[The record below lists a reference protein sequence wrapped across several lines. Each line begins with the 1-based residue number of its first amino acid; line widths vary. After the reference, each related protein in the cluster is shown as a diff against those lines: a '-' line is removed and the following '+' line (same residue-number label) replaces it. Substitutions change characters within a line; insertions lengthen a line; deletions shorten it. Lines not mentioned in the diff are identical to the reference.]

1 MATPTVKTK
10 RNPTNISRNN
20 KQRGRSFQQEIRD
33 LILEKFDTL
42 EPDDVVS
49 TSMGAQGQDV
59 KLSPAARKLLP
70 IQTECKRT
78 KSAITIYKWLKQAES
93 HGPHEPVV
101 FLRADREK
109 PLVILSA
116 AAYLGLLR
124 RVSDGKP

>member
-10 RNPTNISRNN
+10 RNPTNISRTN
-20 KQRGRSFQQEIRD
+20 KARGRDFQQEVRD
-33 LILEKFDTL
+33 AILERFPEL

-49 TSMGAQGQDV
+49 TSMGCGGEDV
-59 KLSPAARKLLP
+59 KLSPAARKLLQ
-70 IQTECKRT
+70 IQTECKRV
-78 KSAITIYKWLKQAES
+78 KSAIGIYKWYGQAKA

-116 AAYLGLLR
+116 TAYLDLLR
-124 RVSDGKP
+124 KVSEK